1 MAKKPETWYDSQ
13 ANAAK
18 LISYSAL
25 LVLFGSI
32 GWAAYSAYSV
42 TFPGGQSQP
51 AATAPGTIIAQTAS
65 HADYHTAI
73 FSVIAGIA
81 AAAFLYGVSAII
93 DLLIVQCEALRNR
106 R

>member
-1 MAKKPETWYDSQ
+1 MANKPETWYDSQ
-13 ANAAK
+13 ATAAK

-32 GWAAYSAYSV
+32 GWAGYSAYV
-42 TFPGGQSQP
+42 THRDGKDDFH
-51 AATAPGTIIAQTAS
+51 AAM
-65 HADYHTAI
+65 
-73 FSVIAGIA
+73 FSVIAGIT